1 MCVSK
6 LLHLLDRETMTVPSL
21 ADYKTPRPWLTLG
34 IFLVVVVGV
43 GALIGTQSVPGAW
56 YEGLAKPPLNPP
68 NWIFGPVWFALYV
81 MIAVAGWR
89 IWMIEPRSG
98 AMKIWFAQMALNWA
112 WSPIW
117 FIGQMLWPAFAVI
130 VAILALIVAF
140 IVSARRLDPT
150 AAWLFV
156 PYLAWVG
163 FASLLNF
170 SIAVLN

>member
-1 MCVSK
+1 
-6 LLHLLDRETMTVPSL
+6 MTVPSL

-34 IFLVVVVGV
+34 IFLVVVIGV

-56 YEGLAKPPLNPP
+56 YESLEKPPFNPP
-68 NWIFGPVWFALYV
+68 NWIFGPVWFTLYV

-89 IWMIEPRSG
+89 IWMVNPQSG
-98 AMKIWFAQMALNWA
+98 AMKIWFAQMLLNWV

-117 FIGQMLWPAFAVI
+117 FLAQMPWAAFGVI
-130 VAILALIVAF
+130 VVLLALIVAF
-140 IVSARRLDPT
+140 IAAARKYDAL

-156 PYLAWVG
+156 PYLAWVS

-170 SIAVLN
+170 SIAYLN